1 MLYLCYRS
9 DKRDNIRLPGIKV
22 VLSILFV
29 LLFFPSIYSSHLDNT
44 LIFLSPVDV
53 ITFDPGMVGDI
64 YSSQVIENIFEGL
77 TRYKNGTIK
86 IKPGLSERW
95 NMYDNGRRWV
105 FILRRGVK
113 FHNGES
119 FNAASVV
126 SSFSTR
132 LNNKKKYK
140 EWNTSY
146 TYLKSVREIDNY
158 TVEFLLTEPYAPF
171 LYRLASTNA
180 SIIAP
185 SSYDGEDFSPIGTGP
200 FRFGERKQGKFVK
213 ILRNN
218 TYWDKRPL
226 LSAVI
231 FKVVKNQNWRI
242 LQLENG
248 KADAA
253 LLESEIFIEDV
264 SRGKKLRIISGRS
277 PGIYYIAFNM
287 RKGPFRDKRMRQA
300 VAHLI
305 KKEAVIKKIFQSF
318 AENATSPVPPQMFG
332 HNPELKDYSFN
343 IKEAKRKLYEAGYK
357 SEVDVSLYYSDN
369 SESLENIAN
378 VLSRSARKIGLNI
391 KRIPV
396 PFSELVN
403 IGYGRHDMLIL
414 GWIGDIPDADVYLYP
429 NFIGKSSKFN
439 SSGYKNPVVSKLL
452 NKARMTSDIELRKKI
467 YLEVQ
472 RILHEDLPWLP
483 LYYRNDLLI
492 HNKNVSNLTIQPL
505 SLLNFS
511 DVFFNNN

>member
-414 GWIGDIPDADVYLYP
+414 GWIGDIP
-429 NFIGKSSKFN
+429 
-439 SSGYKNPVVSKLL
+439 
-452 NKARMTSDIELRKKI
+452 
-467 YLEVQ
+467 
-472 RILHEDLPWLP
+472 
-483 LYYRNDLLI
+483 
-492 HNKNVSNLTIQPL
+492 
-505 SLLNFS
+505 
-511 DVFFNNN
+511 